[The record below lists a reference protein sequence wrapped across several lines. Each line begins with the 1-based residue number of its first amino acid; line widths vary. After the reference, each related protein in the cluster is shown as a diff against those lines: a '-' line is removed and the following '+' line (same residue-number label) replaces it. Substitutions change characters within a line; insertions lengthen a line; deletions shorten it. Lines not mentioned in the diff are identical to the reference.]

1 MQSSKCSG
9 QHHTWSLCQWTEKQT
24 LTTQTACWSWIR
36 LILTNKGLKQNI
48 SLICDKAYSG
58 ANKIIVIELGI
69 RPQPALERS
78 LYFALYS
85 NASLLYFWAHL
96 IKRPAGWAQKMSP
109 NYSYISRNVL
119 STPKC
124 RFRSCY
130 AQLKSANSTRQI
142 WKGKIV

>member
-9 QHHTWSLCQWTEKQT
+9 QHHTWSLCQWTENQT

-48 SLICDKAYSG
+48 SLMCDKAYCG
-58 ANKIIVIELGI
+58 VNKIIVIEFGI

-96 IKRPAGWAQKMSP
+96 IRRLGPKMSP
-109 NYSYISRNVL
+109 NCSFISRNVL

-124 RFRSCY
+124 RFRNCH
-130 AQLKSANSTRQI
+130 AQL
-142 WKGKIV
+142 